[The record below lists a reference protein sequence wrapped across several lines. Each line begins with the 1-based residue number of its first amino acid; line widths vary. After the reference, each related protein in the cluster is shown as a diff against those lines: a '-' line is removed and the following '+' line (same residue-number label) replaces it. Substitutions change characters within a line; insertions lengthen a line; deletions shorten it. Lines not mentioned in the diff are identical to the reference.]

1 MLKIQNYCVLFIEK
15 SYICIMILVI
25 MTLIDHLSL
34 ETRDCLSTKRLEQE
48 INIVGLNK

>member
-1 MLKIQNYCVLFIEK
+1 MLKNTELLRFIHRK
-15 SYICIMILVI
+15 ILYLHYD
-25 MTLIDHLSL
+25 TRYHDLDHLSL